1 MWGRPWAPPIF
12 IWATCHPSRTGR
24 GWEKHPG
31 DWQRV
36 DISGGIQASLS
47 GRYAM
52 ALFELARD
60 GRDLD
65 TVSGDLDTLAQAL
78 TESEDLKALIRSP
91 LIGRD
96 AATKA
101 VLAVAAELKLGKT
114 VGNFLGVLGHNGRLA
129 QLPAI
134 IRGYKGLAAAHRG
147 ETSAEVVSA
156 HPLDAEQ
163 LGALKDK
170 LRQRFG
176 REVAIEAK
184 VDPAILGGLIVKMG
198 SRQIDG
204 SIRTKLNSLAHAMK
218 G

>member
-1 MWGRPWAPPIF
+1 
-12 IWATCHPSRTGR
+12 
-24 GWEKHPG
+24 
-31 DWQRV
+31 V

-60 GRDLD
+60 QRELD
-65 TVSGDLDTLAQAL
+65 AVSGDLDTIKAALAESADFRAL
-78 TESEDLKALIRSP
+78 TSSP

-101 VLAVAAELKLGKT
+101 ILAVAASMKLGKT
-114 VGNFLGVLGHNGRLA
+114 VSNTLGLLGHNGRLN
-129 QLPAI
+129 QIPAI
-134 IRGYKGLAAAHRG
+134 IRGFKALAAAHRG
-147 ETSAEVVSA
+147 ETTAEVTSA

-163 LGALKDK
+163 TGALKDK
-170 LRQRFG
+170 LRQKFG
-176 REVAIEAK
+176 RDVAIEAK
-184 VDPAILGGLIVKMG
+184 VDPGILGGLIVKMG
-198 SRQIDG
+198 SQQIDG

>member
-1 MWGRPWAPPIF
+1 M
-12 IWATCHPSRTGR
+12 
-24 GWEKHPG
+24 
-31 DWQRV
+31 

-60 GRDLD
+60 ERVLD
-65 TVSGDLDTLAQAL
+65 AVSSDLDTLKAAL
-78 TESEDLKALIRSP
+78 AESADFRSLTSSP
-91 LIGRD
+91 LIGRGD
-96 AATKA
+96 ASKA
-101 VLAVAAELKLGKT
+101 IAAVAQSIGLGT
-114 VGNFLGVLGHNGRLA
+114 IVANFLGVLAHNGRLI
-129 QLPAI
+129 QLPAV
-134 IRGYKGLAAAHRG
+134 IRGFKALAAAHRG
-147 ETSAEVVSA
+147 ETTAEVTSA

-176 REVAIEAK
+176 RDVAIEAK
-184 VDPAILGGLIVKMG
+184 VDKTILGGLIVKMG

-204 SIRTKLNSLAHAMK
+204 SIRTKLNTLAHAMK

>member
-1 MWGRPWAPPIF
+1 
-12 IWATCHPSRTGR
+12 
-24 GWEKHPG
+24 
-31 DWQRV
+31 V

-65 TVSGDLDTLAQAL
+65 AVSGDLDTLAQAL
-78 TESEDLKALIRSP
+78 GESEDLKALIRSP

-114 VGNFLGVLGHNGRLA
+114 VSNFLGVLGRNGRLA
-129 QLPAI
+129 QLPAV

-198 SRQIDG
+198 SKQIDG
-204 SIRTKLNSLAHAMK
+204 SIRTKLNSLAQAMK

>member
-1 MWGRPWAPPIF
+1 M
-12 IWATCHPSRTGR
+12 
-24 GWEKHPG
+24 
-31 DWQRV
+31 

-60 GRDLD
+60 QRELD
-65 TVSGDLDTLAQAL
+65 AVSGDLDTIKAALAESADFRAL
-78 TESEDLKALIRSP
+78 TNSP

-96 AATKA
+96 AATGA
-101 VLAVAAELKLGKT
+101 VLAVASSLGLGKT
-114 VGNFLGVLGHNGRLA
+114 VSNTLGLLGHNGRLN

-134 IRGYKGLAAAHRG
+134 IRAFKSLVAAHRG
-147 ETSAEVVSA
+147 ETTAEVTSA

-163 LGALKDK
+163 TGALKDK

-176 REVAIEAK
+176 RDVAIEAK
-184 VDPAILGGLIVKMG
+184 VDPFILGGLIVKMG
-198 SRQIDG
+198 SQQIDG
-204 SIRTKLNSLAHAMK
+204 SIRTKLNSLANAMK

>member
-1 MWGRPWAPPIF
+1 M
-12 IWATCHPSRTGR
+12 
-24 GWEKHPG
+24 
-31 DWQRV
+31 

-60 GRDLD
+60 GRELD
-65 TVSGDLDTLAQAL
+65 TVSADLDSIRAALDESGDFRAL
-78 TESEDLKALIRSP
+78 TQSP
-91 LIGRD
+91 LIGRE

-101 VLAVAAELKLGKT
+101 VLAVARQMQLGRT
-114 VGNFLGVLGHNGRLA
+114 VANLLGVLGHNGRLK

-134 IRGYKGLAAAHRG
+134 IRGFRSLAAAHRG
-147 ETSAEVVSA
+147 EPTAEVISA

-163 LGALKDK
+163 TGALKDK
-170 LRQRFG
+170 LRARFG
-176 REVAIEAK
+176 REVAIDAK
-184 VDPAILGGLIVKMG
+184 VDSAILGGLIVKIG
-198 SRQIDG
+198 SQQIDG

>member
-1 MWGRPWAPPIF
+1 M
-12 IWATCHPSRTGR
+12 
-24 GWEKHPG
+24 
-31 DWQRV
+31 

-47 GRYAM
+47 GRYAT

-60 GRDLD
+60 ERQLDAVSADLD
-65 TVSGDLDTLAQAL
+65 GVRQAL
-78 TESEDLKALIRSP
+78 GESAEFRTLTRSP
-91 LIGRD
+91 LIGRK
-96 AATKA
+96 AATGA
-101 VLAVAAELKLGKT
+101 ALAVAASIGLGKP
-114 VGNFLGVLGHNGRLA
+114 VSNLFGVLAHNGRLN

-134 IRGYKGLAAAHRG
+134 IRGFKALVAHHRG
-147 ETSAEVVSA
+147 ETTAEVTSA

-176 REVAIEAK
+176 RDVTIDAK
-184 VDPAILGGLIVKMG
+184 VDRSILGGLIVRMG

>member
-1 MWGRPWAPPIF
+1 M
-12 IWATCHPSRTGR
+12 
-24 GWEKHPG
+24 
-31 DWQRV
+31 

-47 GRYAM
+47 GRYAL

-60 GRDLD
+60 DRSLD
-65 TVSGDLDTLAQAL
+65 TVSSDLDGLSQAL
-78 TESEDLKALIRSP
+78 QDSTDFRALINSP

-96 AATKA
+96 AATGA
-101 VLAVAAELKLGKT
+101 VLAVAQTMGLGKT
-114 VGNFLGVLGHNGRLA
+114 TSNLLGVLGHNGRLS

-134 IRGYKGLAAAHRG
+134 IRGFKALAAAHRG
-147 ETSAEVVSA
+147 ETTVDVTSA

-163 LGALKDK
+163 IGALKDK

-176 REVAIEAK
+176 RDVAIEAK
-184 VDPAILGGLIVKMG
+184 VDKSILGGLIVKMG
-198 SRQIDG
+198 SQQIDG

>member
-1 MWGRPWAPPIF
+1 
-12 IWATCHPSRTGR
+12 
-24 GWEKHPG
+24 
-31 DWQRV
+31 V

-60 GRDLD
+60 GRQIDAVSADLD
-65 TVSGDLDTLAQAL
+65 GVRAALAESADFRRL
-78 TESEDLKALIRSP
+78 TQSP
-91 LIGRD
+91 LIGRK
-96 AATKA
+96 AATGA
-101 VLAVAAELKLGKT
+101 VLAVARSMALGT
-114 VGNFLGVLGHNGRLA
+114 STTNLLGLLAHNGRLG

-134 IRGYKGLAAAHRG
+134 IRGFKALAAAHRG
-147 ETSAEVVSA
+147 ETNAEVTSA

-176 REVAIEAK
+176 REVTIDAK
-184 VDPAILGGLIVKMG
+184 VDKSILGGLIVRVG

>member
-1 MWGRPWAPPIF
+1 M
-12 IWATCHPSRTGR
+12 
-24 GWEKHPG
+24 
-31 DWQRV
+31 

-60 GRDLD
+60 ERQLD
-65 TVSGDLDTLAQAL
+65 TVSADLDGVKQAL
-78 TESEDLKALIRSP
+78 AESNDFRALTNSP

-96 AATKA
+96 AATGA
-101 VLAVAAELKLGKT
+101 VLAVAESMGLGRT
-114 VGNFLGVLGHNGRLA
+114 VSNLLGVLGHNGRLS

-134 IRGYKGLAAAHRG
+134 IRGFKALAAAHRG
-147 ETSAEVVSA
+147 ETTVDVTSA

-163 LGALKDK
+163 TSALKDK

-176 REVAIEAK
+176 RDVAIEAK
-184 VDPAILGGLIVKMG
+184 VDPGILGGLIVKMG
-198 SRQIDG
+198 SQQIDG
-204 SIRTKLNSLAHAMK
+204 SIRTKLNTLAHAMK

>member
-1 MWGRPWAPPIF
+1 MGQ
-12 IWATCHPSRTGR
+12 
-24 GWEKHPG
+24 EKHPG

-65 TVSGDLDTLAQAL
+65 AVSKDLDAVSQAL
-78 TESEDLKALIRSP
+78 SESEDLRSLIRSP

-101 VLAVAAELKLGKT
+101 ILAVAAQLGLGKT

-129 QLPAI
+129 QIPAI
-134 IRGYKGLAAAHRG
+134 IRGYRSLAAAHRG

-156 HPLDAEQ
+156 HPLDADQ

-176 REVAIEAK
+176 REVAIDAT

-198 SRQIDG
+198 SKQIDG